1 MSLFFS
7 FSLLKVY
14 EKHISYNSCQMKLR
28 THFDKV
34 TLLRVK
40 IKSVWHI
47 VTLIS
52 FWQELD
58 WNTKKGQ
65 VSVIM
70 K

>member
-1 MSLFFS
+1 
-7 FSLLKVY
+7 
-14 EKHISYNSCQMKLR
+14 MKLR